1 MQVYLDNSATT
12 KQSDEV
18 TRVMV
23 EVMEDNFGNPSSLHR
38 LGVNAEKSLK
48 QARKQ
53 AAALIGAKDNEVYFT
68 SGGTE
73 SDNTSVFGAYKSLKR
88 QGNHIVT
95 TKIEHPAVLE
105 CFKHLEQKG
114 AEVTYLDV
122 GSDGIVDAGEL
133 ERAVTENTILVSV
146 MHVNNET
153 GAVQP
158 IKDIGETV
166 KKLPHALFHCDAV
179 QSYGK
184 LPLNVNNAKIDLLS
198 ASAHKIHGPKG
209 AGLFYMNKSLHL
221 PSFMYGGGQEQGFRS
236 GTENVA
242 GIIGFGKAAE
252 LAGKDIQEN
261 IKKITEL
268 RDYLLKGIKAEIP
281 DIKVNSPVENGDKG
295 EMRCLPYVLNVS
307 FLGTRG
313 EVILHMLE
321 QHGIYVSTGSACSSN
336 KKGRSHVLS
345 AMGLKPKEIES
356 AVRFSFSPYN
366 TKEEIEYVADKLKK
380 TVADN
385 RKTMKIANKM
395 GR

>member
-18 TRVMV
+18 TKVMI
-23 EVMEDNFGNPSSLHR
+23 EIMEDNFGNPSSLHR
-38 LGVNAEKSLK
+38 LGVNAEKAVK
-48 QARKQ
+48 QARKK
-53 AAALIGAKDNEVYFT
+53 AASLIGAKENEIYFT

-73 SDNTSVFGAYKSLKR
+73 SDNTSVFSAYESLKR
-88 QGNHIVT
+88 QGNHIIT
-95 TKIEHPAVLE
+95 TKVEHPAVLE

-122 GSDGIVDAGEL
+122 KPDGIVDVGEL
-133 ERAVTENTILVSV
+133 KRAVTKDTVLVSV

-158 IKDIGETV
+158 INDIGETV
-166 KKLPHALFHCDAV
+166 KKLPYALFHCDAV

-184 LPLNVNNAKIDLLS
+184 LPLNVNSAKIDLLS
-198 ASAHKIHGPKG
+198 ASGHKIHGPKG
-209 AGLFYMNKSLHL
+209 TGLLYINKSLHL
-221 PSFMYGGGQEQGFRS
+221 PPYMYGGGQEKGFRS

-242 GIIGFGKAAE
+242 GIAGFAKAAE
-252 LAGKDIQEN
+252 IADKNIKEN

-268 RDYLLKGIKAEIP
+268 RDYLLAAIKAEIP
-281 DIKVNSPVENGDKG
+281 DIRVNSPIDSDEDG

-321 QHGIYVSTGSACSSN
+321 QQGIFVSTGSACSSN
-336 KKGRSHVLS
+336 KKGMSHVLS
-345 AMGLKPKEIES
+345 AIGLKPKEIEG
-356 AVRFSFSPYN
+356 ALRFSFSPYN
-366 TKEEIEYVADKLKK
+366 TLEEIEFVADRLKK